1 MKHALPAAETF
12 SCPECGEESFRYA
25 SLCHACGRSFTE
37 SDKLHTSETVRGNHR
52 SSRGAPLHL
61 ESLIGAAL
69 LLLVITFALFTWA
82 GGTLQGNAYHD
93 GLAAVTRRDWDAA
106 VLHFTQAGDHPGAQA
121 HLGSATRTRDER
133 DRLYTEGTAAIARKE
148 WNPAL
153 ISLNK
158 VREIQPG
165 FRD

>member
-37 SDKLHTSETVRGNHR
+37 GDKLTPSTKGNSDHH
-52 SSRGAPLHL
+52 GAPRQW
-61 ESLIGAAL
+61 EPIIGAAL

-121 HLGSATRTRDER
+121 HLG
-133 DRLYTEGTAAIARKE
+133 
-148 WNPAL
+148 
-153 ISLNK
+153 
-158 VREIQPG
+158 
-165 FRD
+165 